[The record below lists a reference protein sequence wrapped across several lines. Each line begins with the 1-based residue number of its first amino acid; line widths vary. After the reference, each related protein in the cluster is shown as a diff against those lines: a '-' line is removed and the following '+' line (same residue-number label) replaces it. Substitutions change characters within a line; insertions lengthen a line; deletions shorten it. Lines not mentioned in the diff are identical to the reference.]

1 MSSTP
6 DGPARPPRIPSASPD
21 DDVARSQS
29 RAQTARLYNHLLGG
43 KTNYPV
49 DREAAASLREA
60 CPDLSLTVLAGQ
72 IYARAVACHLTG
84 LGVRQFLDLGTGIP
98 LQPYLHET
106 IESLADDTS
115 TLYADNDP
123 IAEAYGQS
131 LLAGNRSDFLEADV
145 RDPGALLAAV
155 QRHGG
160 IDLERPVALFIHGL
174 LDFLTDEE
182 EPHGIVQAL
191 LDGLAPDS
199 YLSVTHHAADL
210 APDRAAALVRAYQ
223 EHGIR
228 FQPRPRGQVEQF
240 LSGLDAGG
248 LTTAHRWA
256 PGPSRAPIP
265 GSDDLVPLYA
275 GVGRLP

>member
-6 DGPARPPRIPSASPD
+6 DGPARPPRIPSASPVD
-21 DDVARSQS
+21 ES

-49 DREAAASLREA
+49 DRAAAAALREA
-60 CPDLSLTVLAGQ
+60 FPDLSLTVVAGQ
-72 IYARAVACHLTG
+72 TYARAVAGHLTG
-84 LGVRQFLDLGTGIP
+84 LGVRQFIDLGAGIP
-98 LQPYLHET
+98 LPPYLHET
-106 IESLADDTS
+106 IECLADDTS
-115 TLYADNDP
+115 TLYVDNDP

-131 LLAGNRSDFLEADV
+131 FLTGNRSDFLEADV
-145 RDPGALLAAV
+145 RDPGGLLAAV
-155 QRHGG
+155 RRHGG
-160 IDLERPVALFIHGL
+160 IDLERPVALFVHGL
-174 LDFLTDEE
+174 LDFLADEE

-223 EHGIR
+223 EHKIV
-228 FQPRPRGQVEQF
+228 FQPRTRGQVERF
-240 LSGLDAGG
+240 LSGLDAGTG

-256 PGPSRAPIP
+256 PGPGRAPIQ
-265 GSDDLVPLYA
+265 GGDDLVPLYA